1 MSREGPQSLES
12 VVLSRRTI
20 HLFKKEQVSDE
31 LIEWAADIA
40 CWAPNHFLTE
50 PWKYYLLSNRLKDQI
65 IDLNYRENLSAKGER
80 YAEVKKNRWQNIPGW
95 LVITSKRAKTEK
107 EERENYAACCCAA
120 QNLMLLL
127 WTRGVGVKWTTGN
140 IIESIDFANIIGFT
154 VNEEKPIGMFWYGY
168 PETIGKQV
176 RQPINNVLLRV

>member
-1 MSREGPQSLES
+1 
-12 VVLSRRTI
+12 
-20 HLFKKEQVSDE
+20 
-31 LIEWAADIA
+31 
-40 CWAPNHFLTE
+40 
-50 PWKYYLLSNRLKDQI
+50 
-65 IDLNYRENLSAKGER
+65 
-80 YAEVKKNRWQNIPGW
+80 
-95 LVITSKRAKTEK
+95 
-107 EERENYAACCCAA
+107 
-120 QNLMLLL
+120 MLLL